1 MQTEDNKCMISR
13 KALEKTISPAGHF
26 HGVEA
31 LAPVWFVCAKQH
43 REVAVKIV
51 LAALKTV
58 RDQVGTGALDSS
70 KLTSR
75 HLPRVVRAKI
85 GTLMS

>member
-1 MQTEDNKCMISR
+1 M
-13 KALEKTISPAGHF
+13 F
-26 HGVEA
+26 HRRGGEA

-75 HLPRVVRAKI
+75 HLPRAVRANI
-85 GTLMS
+85 STLVS